1 MLTLIQR
8 ALRGKSNTRRITRSR
23 GSYARTLATL
33 TCIFALTMTAA
44 AAPPPPEDK
53 KFDFETDEVTVDVLK
68 PDASVVEVLTAN
80 ARKSLIR
87 IRLDFVAE
95 IVRSAEDI

>member
-1 MLTLIQR
+1 MIRLIQR
-8 ALRGKSNTRRITRSR
+8 ARPHLSAADTKKSFPYWFLV
-23 GSYARTLATL
+23 GAV
-33 TCIFALTMTAA
+33 FALLTAGA
-44 AAPPPPEDK
+44 HAEDPPAEK

-68 PDASVVEVLTAN
+68 PDASVVEVLSAN

-87 IRLDFVAE
+87 IRLDFIAE

>member
-8 ALRGKSNTRRITRSR
+8 ALSSTSVARQFVQTSTSCI
-23 GSYARTLATL
+23 RTLAILACMLTL
-33 TCIFALTMTAA
+33 TLTASAA
-44 AAPPPPEDK
+44 PPPEDK

-87 IRLDFVAE
+87 IRLDFIAE

>member
-1 MLTLIQR
+1 MLTLLQ
-8 ALRGKSNTRRITRSR
+8 R
-23 GSYARTLATL
+23 GSGFFRRVRRTSMSSLGALLTL
-33 TCIFALTMTAA
+33 IFLCAVTLSAA
-44 AAPPPPEDK
+44 ADTPPEDK

>member
-1 MLTLIQR
+1 MTDTQR
-8 ALRGKSNTRRITRSR
+8 NRMSPSRRTCYQSIVFRLLAGACVLLLALSAGADN
-23 GSYARTLATL
+23 
-33 TCIFALTMTAA
+33 
-44 AAPPPPEDK
+44 PPEDK

-68 PDASVVEVLTAN
+68 PDASVVEVLSAN

-87 IRLDFVAE
+87 IRLDFIAE